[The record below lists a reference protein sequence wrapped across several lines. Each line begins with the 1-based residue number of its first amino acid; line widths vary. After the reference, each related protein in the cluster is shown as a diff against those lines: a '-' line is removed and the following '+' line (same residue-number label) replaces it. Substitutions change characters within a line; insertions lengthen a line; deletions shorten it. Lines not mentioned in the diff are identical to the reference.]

1 MVSSMTSTS
10 CSHIALLM
18 KVNRELFRYTCNHI
32 RPSVTFSNRSFSRED
47 AIRFCAQ
54 ISKEN
59 LKPSTNSDEDEK
71 ELREPGYN
79 EDEDQSREK
88 TRGGVRTNRRDF
100 NN

>member
-1 MVSSMTSTS
+1 
-10 CSHIALLM
+10 M

-54 ISKEN
+54 KSKEN

-71 ELREPGYN
+71 ELREPAIMKMKISQ
-79 EDEDQSREK
+79 EKK

>member
-1 MVSSMTSTS
+1 
-10 CSHIALLM
+10 M
-18 KVNRELFRYTCNHI
+18 KVNRELFRYTCNPI

-54 ISKEN
+54 KSKEN

-71 ELREPGYN
+71 ELREPAIMKMKISQ
-79 EDEDQSREK
+79 EKK
-88 TRGGVRTNRRDF
+88 TRGGVRTNRHDF

>member
-1 MVSSMTSTS
+1 
-10 CSHIALLM
+10 M

-54 ISKEN
+54 KSKEN

-71 ELREPGYN
+71 ELREPAIMKMKIS
-79 EDEDQSREK
+79 QEK
-88 TRGGVRTNRRDF
+88 KHGEE
-100 NN
+100 